1 MTSSTSGPLVRRA
14 LALAAAAAV
23 ALGAPV
29 ASVPAYAATEVTA
42 AESTTAPEATAA
54 ESRPADSTTAEGPAA
69 QDGPTAPAP
78 VPSQASPAAGS
89 ATAELSG
96 EGLAGAVLR
105 DLGMTLAEFNAAGEQ
120 GKRAAAALPKLRKAA
135 GFESITLDGG
145 RILVV
150 GTGADLANTVRALNE
165 ADAESLQ
172 EFVLAPSEGPA
183 AAAPSPPLPASP
195 ESLPTKPAAEPA
207 AEPAD
212 RRATSIDQLY
222 QAYLREVGPAGLQA
236 VAEADGKFIIRTG
249 GVNQPESEPQAG
261 RVAGTAGPAALAAG
275 SPGTSRVSPSEFV
288 EQYANVVLESGE
300 PLVREEDFFG
310 GQGYRIDGWVACS
323 TGFSAFDAE
332 GRPLVLTAGHCADDG
347 AAKLAEVTLPAG
359 DPAGGSV
366 ADPAVTGKLGTF
378 GFSQFGGPGNSRVT
392 DPENPGT
399 PGNDIAV
406 IESIRADLDVRPAAA
421 TWANAANLG
430 TGSVPVVGTASPF
443 QGQPVCRSGRTI
455 GWSCGTVDEVGIY
468 IVGGGSGDPADLR
481 SFRGFLS
488 RSVESSGGDSGGPWI
503 SGNYAVGTHSA
514 GNSSFST
521 ENFAVAATLEE
532 SMAVLPGV
540 QLRLFLNR
548 PVLAGVL
555 PPGPIKTGQRVAG
568 RLASAPATDVP
579 AGTQI
584 RVTVPGSEPFDVD
597 VDAQGNWAFT
607 APAPAAKFTAQTVN
621 GFSRSQPG
629 TFSTAPYPAA
639 PEPAAPES
647 PAPGGAGARAPSP
660 SVSPSAPPP
669 VAAQSPEPA
678 VLAPAPQPTVV
689 AVLPA
694 AVPDPDSR
702 PMMLADTGVSGLTLA
717 AAVAGAALL
726 LGGLVLVVVRRRGR
740 R

>member
-1 MTSSTSGPLVRRA
+1 MTSSTSGPLLRRA
-14 LALAAAAAV
+14 LALAAAV

-29 ASVPAYAATEVTA
+29 ASVPAYAAPETTTTAETTTA
-42 AESTTAPEATAA
+42 AETTTGRGTTAAGGT
-54 ESRPADSTTAEGPAA
+54 AA
-69 QDGPTAPAP
+69 QDGPDASAV
-78 VPSQASPAAGS
+78 VPSPAVPGVGS
-89 ATAELSG
+89 ATAELSA

-105 DLGMTLAEFNAAGEQ
+105 DLGMTMAEFNAAGEQ
-120 GKRAAAALPKLRKAA
+120 GKRAAAALPRLRQAA
-135 GFESITLDGG
+135 GFESIRVDGG
-145 RILVV
+145 RILVE
-150 GTGADLANTVRALNE
+150 GAGPDLANAVRALNE
-165 ADAESLQ
+165 ADAASRQ
-172 EFVLAPSEGPA
+172 DFVLAPAEAPA
-183 AAAPSPPLPASP
+183 AATPSPKSSPLPASP
-195 ESLPTKPAAEPA
+195 DSLPAKAAAEPA
-207 AEPAD
+207 TVAAD
-212 RRATSIDQLY
+212 LRATSIEQLY
-222 QAYLREVGPAGLQA
+222 RAYLREVGPAGLQA
-236 VAEADGKFIIRTG
+236 VAEAEGKFIIRTG

-261 RVAGTAGPAALAAG
+261 RVAGTDGPAAPPAG
-275 SPGTSRVSPSEFV
+275 SPGGSRVSPSEFV

-310 GQGYRIDGWVACS
+310 GQGYRTDGWVACS
-323 TGFSAFDAE
+323 AGFSAFDAE

-347 AAKLAEVTLPAG
+347 AARLAEVTLPAG

-366 ADPAVTGKLGTF
+366 AETAVTGKLGTF

-392 DPENPGT
+392 DPNNPGT

-406 IESIRADLDVRPAAA
+406 IESIRADLDARPAAA
-421 TWANAANLG
+421 TWADAANLG
-430 TGSVPVVGTASPF
+430 TGSVPIVGTASPV

-488 RSVESSGGDSGGPWI
+488 GSVESSGGDSGGPWI

-555 PPGPIKTGQRVAG
+555 PPGPIETGQRVAG
-568 RLASAPATDVP
+568 RLASAPATDIP
-579 AGTQI
+579 AGTQV
-584 RVTVPGSEPFDVD
+584 RVTFPGSEPFDVD
-597 VDAQGNWAFT
+597 VDAQGNWAFS
-607 APAPAAKFTAQTVN
+607 APAPAGGFTAQTVN
-621 GFSRSQPG
+621 GFSRSQPS
-629 TFSTAPYPAA
+629 TFSTA
-639 PEPAAPES
+639 PEPAAPEPAGPAAGPS
-647 PAPGGAGARAPSP
+647 PASPTPTQAPVP
-660 SVSPSAPPP
+660 SQP
-669 VAAQSPEPA
+669 AASQGPTPA
-678 VLAPAPQPTVV
+678 ALVPAPQPTVV

-694 AVPDPDSR
+694 AVPDPDPR
-702 PMMLADTGVSGLTLA
+702 PVMLADTGVSGLTLA

-726 LGGLVLVVVRRRGR
+726 LGGLALMVARRRGR